1 LTRRVI
7 WSLTSLLVA
16 ATLGGL
22 WFLDNFE
29 PVPATRRDR
38 PSRQARRDSYL
49 ALERFLARMAR
60 PLTRTADPQSLDRLP
75 AGGVVILDPNRRYHL
90 TPARRDALLGWVAA
104 GGYLVLVPES
114 DSAGDEMLDALDLE
128 WADPWSDRWPGHAGP
143 DEVELED
150 LPSMPKHVTVR
161 IPGASRGLVADGGL
175 GLRTGD
181 RAPDWRAGDP
191 TYGDLFVHH
200 TYGRGNITTVVGFDG
215 MASNSRLG
223 AEDHAEILWSL
234 LERYQPDGPV
244 TLISRLHVPTL
255 GEWLVE
261 HASAGLLSFGLLIA
275 LWLWHIIPRAG
286 RLVPERP
293 AARRELGEHLAAMG
307 RFIWRAGALSS
318 LLETARRA
326 FQARLLSRHPAI
338 AALAGAGRV
347 AALADL
353 TDLPESTVRRA
364 LEANGDTPQRFT
376 AILADLQ
383 RLERSL

>member
-7 WSLTSLLVA
+7 WSLASLLVA

-49 ALERFLARMAR
+49 ALERFLARMGR

-90 TPARRDALLGWVAA
+90 TPARRDLLLGWVAG

-128 WADPWSDRWPGHAGP
+128 WADPWSDRWHDDAGP
-143 DEVELED
+143 DDVELED
-150 LPSMPKHVTVR
+150 LPSMPERVTVR
-161 IPGASRGLVADGGL
+161 IPGATRGLVADAGL

-181 RAPDWRAGDP
+181 RAPDWHAGDP

-200 TYGRGNITTVVGFDG
+200 AYGRGNITTVVDFDTI
-215 MASNSRLG
+215 ASNWRLG
-223 AEDHAEILWSL
+223 EEDHAEILWSL

-318 LLETARRA
+318 LLATARSA
-326 FQARLLSRHPAI
+326 VHTRLLSRHPAI
-338 AALAGAGRV
+338 AAMAGPGRV

-353 TDLPESTVRRA
+353 TDLPESAVRRA
-364 LEANGDTPQRFT
+364 LEAAGDTPQRFT
-376 AILADLQ
+376 TILADLQ